1 MVNESEWSDS
11 SSDQCSGNSNG
22 AQELCA
28 DGDSSPV
35 TAGTDGY
42 DSLMNPEES
51 H

>member
-1 MVNESEWSDS
+1 MVNESELPDS
-11 SSDQCSGNSNG
+11 SSDQSSGNSNG

-35 TAGTDGY
+35 TAGTAGEDA
-42 DSLMNPEES
+42 LMNPEES